1 MNSTIKPNG
10 LHPHSK
16 LPAFIQ
22 FIMCPSLSRFLP
34 IVIAALTGSAVFC
47 EADVFSKVPEAAE
60 YGVAYEISIPINGGF
75 RDAVAVPYAIN
86 NSATVLPFD
95 RVAYYLEL
103 TAANGSV
110 TWAYASMDAFT
121 TVASQLGLP
130 HNVSNPVSFQKEVKN
145 LTVRSNVAG
154 VQTGAFDTGNLEIF
168 PANYSAANAL
178 AVFAASA
185 STNDWGGYGGDAE
198 PRLRLHSGAQSPG
211 AAGGA
216 GLQSFFRHCGRQRRH
231 RYRQPGDKSP
241 GLDIVG

>member
-1 MNSTIKPNG
+1 MAINNPLFPASGSLISFVNG
-10 LHPHSK
+10 LQLKSIF
-16 LPAFIQ
+16 LAFIQ
-22 FIMCPSLSRFLP
+22 FIMRPSLSRFLP
-34 IVIAALTGSAVFC
+34 IVIAALTGSAAYC

-60 YGVAYEISIPINGGF
+60 YGVAYEISIPLNGGF

-130 HNVSNPVSFQKEVKN
+130 HNVSNPVSFQQEVKN

-178 AVFAASA
+178 AVFSA
-185 STNDWGGYGGDAE
+185 PLALRKKVTGSERNWATNSE
-198 PRLRLHSGAQSPG
+198 PL
-211 AAGGA
+211 
-216 GLQSFFRHCGRQRRH
+216 
-231 RYRQPGDKSP
+231 
-241 GLDIVG
+241 IVVTSSQEILER